1 MHEQIQA
8 AFGILQDAVSK
19 YRAEKIAATQRGA
32 SPEELAAIE
41 DRMHDAIWLL
51 QQMETILKK
60 ENDK

>member
-1 MHEQIQA
+1 MDEQVKA
-8 AFGILQDAVSK
+8 ALGILQDYVSK
-19 YRAEKIAATQRGA
+19 YRAEKIAATQRNA
-32 SPEELAAIE
+32 SLEELAAIE